1 MLIIKCYGSVIKF
14 ALCEPH
20 QEFIAKIKSNSPQL
34 FNVVVFG
41 EITLL
46 AGKMFTVV
54 CLGCLRNSRIN
65 VYICMFGFG

>member
-34 FNVVVFG
+34 LNVVVLG

-46 AGKMFTVV
+46 AGKKFTVV

>member
-34 FNVVVFG
+34 LNVVVFG
-41 EITLL
+41 EITL
-46 AGKMFTVV
+46 
-54 CLGCLRNSRIN
+54 
-65 VYICMFGFG
+65 